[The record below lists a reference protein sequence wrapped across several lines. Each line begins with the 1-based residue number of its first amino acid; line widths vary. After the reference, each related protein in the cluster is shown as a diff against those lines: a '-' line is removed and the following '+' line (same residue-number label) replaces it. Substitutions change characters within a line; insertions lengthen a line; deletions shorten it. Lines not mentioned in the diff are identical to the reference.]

1 MSYVTIKKANSPDEL
16 EGIKKRLESHGVE
29 CKIRNEPPQ
38 QVINVVP
45 TPFVELL
52 VKKDQFGKANNIL
65 KEFEETK

>member
-16 EGIKKRLESHGVE
+16 ETIKKHLESHGVE
-29 CKIRNEPPQ
+29 CKIKNAPPD

-52 VKKDQFGKANNIL
+52 VKKDQYGKAGNIL
-65 KEFEETK
+65 NEFEEPK